1 MVRGIVPGERRQEG
15 LVMEKQG
22 HIYIVRLVRA
32 SHVGVGDVSSGNT
45 KVRRI
50 SCKCSYSRM
59 HASSLREWRQRAA
72 ASQVTSQRTPGWS
85 VTVRVDSISSLLLC
99 DAPAQRAAA
108 RVAAHTMSLISARSC
123 RSMTMAPLRVDGSGS
138 SSPMV
143 RRMTSSLSSW
153 IETGSLILLMLL
165 LLGCTDA
172 SVMRLEGE
180 TRLDSTAADGASGL
194 GVVEP

>member
-1 MVRGIVPGERRQEG
+1 
-15 LVMEKQG
+15 
-22 HIYIVRLVRA
+22 
-32 SHVGVGDVSSGNT
+32 
-45 KVRRI
+45 
-50 SCKCSYSRM
+50 
-59 HASSLREWRQRAA
+59 
-72 ASQVTSQRTPGWS
+72 
-85 VTVRVDSISSLLLC
+85 
-99 DAPAQRAAA
+99 
-108 RVAAHTMSLISARSC
+108 
-123 RSMTMAPLRVDGSGS
+123 MAPLRVDGSGS